1 MGGSMNKRA
10 FALVLVT
17 AVAGVAAG
25 AARAADADPTMQ
37 QIYAAAQG
45 GHLDQAQTMI
55 AQVLRDHPKSGK
67 AHYVAAEL
75 DARQGH
81 LAAARSEL
89 EQAES
94 YDPGL
99 PFSKPAAV
107 AELKSELQGGSR
119 SAPVYAAPAYGRPAG
134 GLPWVPI
141 LLVIGVIAVIWM
153 FARRRSTPVVYAGG
167 GMGGAPGPYGGGPGG
182 YGGPGY
188 GAPGMGG
195 GGLGSN
201 IAGGLAGGLAAG
213 AGIVAGEELAHHF
226 LDGGSHPQGTI
237 VPSAEA
243 EENPANADMGG
254 NDFGVNDPGS
264 WDDSGGDSG
273 GGGGDDWT

>member
-99 PFSKPAAV
+99 PFAKPAAV

-167 GMGGAPGPYGGGPGG
+167 GMGGEGRRRYQPPRHRRRVRRPGRREPVPPYVEWPRRYPNCRTVWRGRCRWNHRTPGRCRRMTAPR
-182 YGGPGY
+182 
-188 GAPGMGG
+188 AW
-195 GGLGSN
+195 S
-201 IAGGLAGGLAAG
+201 
-213 AGIVAGEELAHHF
+213 V
-226 LDGGSHPQGTI
+226 
-237 VPSAEA
+237 
-243 EENPANADMGG
+243 
-254 NDFGVNDPGS
+254 
-264 WDDSGGDSG
+264 
-273 GGGGDDWT
+273 

>member
-1 MGGSMNKRA
+1 MNKRA

-167 GMGGAPGPYGGGPGG
+167 GMGG
-182 YGGPGY
+182 
-188 GAPGMGG
+188 